1 LHACAVQLELERGL
15 AQIGQSFAD
24 VVRGSRQHG
33 LYRPKE
39 LDIILGESW
48 FAMFQ
53 KGACYGGDVSR
64 QHYCAADALHWG
76 AGCFCQSFHHHGFER
91 ALPEFSHQETHQELL
106 FGLSGAREQLMQKLE
121 TLPLGAASRSR
132 DDGLKGAI
140 HVGDF
145 EAGGF
150 GRGASCVSQ
159 RGVADAD
166 TSLANAARQERH
178 HDFDFLGVK
187 FVEKARQEVYF
198 SEALGGFRYA
208 PGRLYYG
215 RQQHV
220 RRIAEMVWLLRAGAY
235 CR

>member
-1 LHACAVQLELERGL
+1 MCSSDLTFQPLVEHLLDRWQVLLPDWRGFGYSEWP
-15 AQIGQSFAD
+15 QDG
-24 VVRGSRQHG
+24 
-33 LYRPKE
+33 Y
-39 LDIILGESW
+39 W
-48 FAMFQ
+48 FQ
-53 KGACYGGDVSR
+53 DY
-64 QHYCAADALHWG
+64 
-76 AGCFCQSFHHHGFER
+76 
-91 ALPEFSHQETHQELL
+91 
-106 FGLSGAREQLMQKLE
+106 
-121 TLPLGAASRSR
+121 
-132 DDGLKGAI
+132 
-140 HVGDF
+140 VGDF